1 MNKEKIVDIN
11 SIIPKGSID
20 EKLFKAGFIKY
31 IKDNQDLYNDRD
43 DIITHIS
50 TDEEDYSISVEDY
63 VKMKKSK
70 QMLKT

>member
-11 SIIPKGSID
+11 SIISKGSID

-31 IKDNQDLYNDRD
+31 IKDNPDLYNDRD

-63 VKMKKSK
+63 VKMNNASK
-70 QMLKT
+70 C

>member
-20 EKLFKAGFIKY
+20 EKLFKVGFIKY
-31 IKDNQDLYNDRD
+31 IKDNPDLYNDSD

-63 VKMKKSK
+63 VNMNNASK
-70 QMLKT
+70 C

>member
-11 SIIPKGSID
+11 SIISKGSID

-31 IKDNQDLYNDRD
+31 IKDNPDLYNDRD
-43 DIITHIS
+43 DIIKHIS

-63 VKMKKSK
+63 VKMNNASK
-70 QMLKT
+70 C

>member
-11 SIIPKGSID
+11 SIIPSGSID

-31 IKDNQDLYNDRD
+31 IKDNPELYNDSD

-63 VKMKKSK
+63 VKMNNASK
-70 QMLKT
+70 C

>member
-20 EKLFKAGFIKY
+20 EKLLKAGFIKY
-31 IKDNQDLYNDRD
+31 IKDNPDLYNDRD

-50 TDEEDYSISVEDY
+50 LDEEDYSILVEDY
-63 VKMKKSK
+63 VKMNNASK
-70 QMLKT
+70 C

>member
-31 IKDNQDLYNDRD
+31 IKDNPELYNDSD

-50 TDEEDYSISVEDY
+50 SDGEEDYSISVEDY
-63 VKMKKSK
+63 VKMNNASK
-70 QMLKT
+70 F

>member
-1 MNKEKIVDIN
+1 MNKENIVDIN

-31 IKDNQDLYNDRD
+31 IKDNPDLYNDSY
-43 DIITHIS
+43 DIIKHIS

-63 VKMKKSK
+63 VKMNNASK
-70 QMLKT
+70 C

>member
-1 MNKEKIVDIN
+1 MMKEKIVDIN
-11 SIIPKGSID
+11 SIISKDSID

-31 IKDNQDLYNDRD
+31 IKDNPELYNDSD

-63 VKMKKSK
+63 VKMNKASK
-70 QMLKT
+70 C

>member
-20 EKLFKAGFIKY
+20 EKLFKTGFIKY
-31 IKDNQDLYNDRD
+31 IKDNPGLYNDSD

-50 TDEEDYSISVEDY
+50 IDEEDYSISVEDY
-63 VKMKKSK
+63 VKMNNASK
-70 QMLKT
+70 C

>member
-20 EKLFKAGFIKY
+20 EKLFKTGFIKY
-31 IKDNQDLYNDRD
+31 IKDNPDLYNDTD

-50 TDEEDYSISVEDY
+50 PDGEVDYSISAEDY
-63 VKMKKSK
+63 VKMNNANKC
-70 QMLKT
+70 

>member
-11 SIIPKGSID
+11 SIILKGSID
-20 EKLFKAGFIKY
+20 EKLFKVGFIKY
-31 IKDNQDLYNDRD
+31 IKDNPDLYNDSY

-63 VKMKKSK
+63 VKMNNASK
-70 QMLKT
+70 C

>member
-11 SIIPKGSID
+11 SIILKCSID

-31 IKDNQDLYNDRD
+31 IKDNPQLYNDRE

-50 TDEEDYSISVEDY
+50 SDGEEYYSISAEDY
-63 VKMKKSK
+63 VKMNNTSK
-70 QMLKT
+70 C

>member
-11 SIIPKGSID
+11 SIIQKGSID

-31 IKDNQDLYNDRD
+31 IKDNPDLYNHRD
-43 DIITHIS
+43 DIIKHIS

-63 VKMKKSK
+63 VKMNNASK
-70 QMLKT
+70 C

>member
-31 IKDNQDLYNDRD
+31 IKDNPDLYNDRD
-43 DIITHIS
+43 DIIKHIS
-50 TDEEDYSISVEDY
+50 TEEEDYSISVEDY
-63 VKMKKSK
+63 VKMNKANKC
-70 QMLKT
+70 

>member
-20 EKLFKAGFIKY
+20 EKLFKVGFIKY
-31 IKDNQDLYNDRD
+31 IKDNPDLYNDSD

-63 VKMKKSK
+63 VKMNKASK
-70 QMLKT
+70 C

>member
-31 IKDNQDLYNDRD
+31 IKDNPDLYNDRD

-50 TDEEDYSISVEDY
+50 TGEEDYSISVEDY
-63 VKMKKSK
+63 VKMNNASK
-70 QMLKT
+70 C

>member
-11 SIIPKGSID
+11 SIIQKGSID

-31 IKDNQDLYNDRD
+31 IKDNPDLYNDRD

-63 VKMKKSK
+63 VKMNNASK
-70 QMLKT
+70 C

>member
-1 MNKEKIVDIN
+1 MNKEKTVDIN

-31 IKDNQDLYNDRD
+31 IKDNPDLYNDSD

-50 TDEEDYSISVEDY
+50 TDEEDYIISVEDY
-63 VKMKKSK
+63 VKMNNASK
-70 QMLKT
+70 C

>member
-31 IKDNQDLYNDRD
+31 IKDNPELYNDSD

-63 VKMKKSK
+63 VKMNNASK
-70 QMLKT
+70 C

>member
-20 EKLFKAGFIKY
+20 EKLFKVGFIKY
-31 IKDNQDLYNDRD
+31 IKNNPELYNDSD

-50 TDEEDYSISVEDY
+50 SDGEEDYSISAEDY
-63 VKMKKSK
+63 LKMKKANK
-70 QMLKT
+70 C

>member
-31 IKDNQDLYNDRD
+31 IKDNPDLYNDRD
-43 DIITHIS
+43 DIIKHILA
-50 TDEEDYSISVEDY
+50 DEEDYSISVEDY
-63 VKMKKSK
+63 VKMNNASK
-70 QMLKT
+70 C

>member
-20 EKLFKAGFIKY
+20 EKLFKVGFIKY
-31 IKDNQDLYNDRD
+31 IKDNPDLYNDSD

-63 VKMKKSK
+63 VKMNNASK
-70 QMLKT
+70 C

>member
-31 IKDNQDLYNDRD
+31 IKDNPDLYNDSD

-50 TDEEDYSISVEDY
+50 AEEDYSISVEDY
-63 VKMKKSK
+63 VKMNNASK
-70 QMLKT
+70 C